1 MNESRGTFLRVGLLI
16 VAGTVLLIGLVW
28 FLGGTKISK
37 GILFESYFSE
47 SVQGLEVG
55 VAVKYRGVSV
65 GRVTE
70 IGLVTAEYGRETVDG
85 VDQATYRLVFVRYII
100 DPKRLGRVPDTETAV
115 KLGLRARLA
124 SAGLT
129 GVTYIELDFVDPH
142 RNIATKP
149 PWQPRAEYIPSVPT
163 TLSQVEDATRLL
175 IERVNQ
181 IDIARL
187 SKTIIAVLD
196 GLDQLTHQV
205 GDTLKTADLPSLVAD
220 LRHTSSSL
228 RALAENSDIQ
238 RTLASSAATAEQLT
252 RLVGQMPPLIA
263 AVQATAKRADAG
275 VADTQQALAPLLRD
289 MLATV
294 ASLREVTESLRR
306 NPAQILLGQPPPR
319 QREQGR

>member
-1 MNESRGTFLRVGLLI
+1 MNEGRDTFLRVGLLI
-16 VAGTVLLIGLVW
+16 VAGTALLIGLVW
-28 FLGGTKISK
+28 FLGGSKISK
-37 GILFESYFSE
+37 GILYESYFSE

-55 VAVKYRGVSV
+55 VAVKYRGVSI

-70 IGLVTAEYGRETVDG
+70 IGLVTAEYGQETVDG

-142 RNIATKP
+142 RNIATNP

-163 TLSQVEDATRLL
+163 TLSQVEDATKLL

-181 IDIARL
+181 VDIARL
-187 SKTIIAVLD
+187 SKTVIAVLD
-196 GLDQLTHQV
+196 GLDQLTRQV
-205 GDTLKTADLPSLVAD
+205 GDTLKTADLPGLVAD
-220 LRHTSSSL
+220 LRQTSGSL
-228 RALAENSDIQ
+228 RALTANPDIQ
-238 RTLASSAATAEQLT
+238 RTLASSAATADRLT

-263 AVQATAKRADAG
+263 AAQATAKRADAG

>member
-1 MNESRGTFLRVGLLI
+1 MNEGRNTFLRVGLLI
-16 VAGTVLLIGLVW
+16 VAGTALLIGLVW
-28 FLGGTKISK
+28 FLGGSKISK
-37 GILFESYFSE
+37 GILYESYFSE

-55 VAVKYRGVSV
+55 VAVKYRGVSI

-70 IGLVTAEYGRETVDG
+70 IGLVTAEYGQETVDG

-142 RNIATKP
+142 RNIATNP

-163 TLSQVEDATRLL
+163 TLSQVEDATKLL

-181 IDIARL
+181 VDIARL
-187 SKTIIAVLD
+187 SKTVIAVLD
-196 GLDQLTHQV
+196 GLDQLTRQV
-205 GDTLKTADLPSLVAD
+205 GDTLKTADLPGLVAD
-220 LRHTSSSL
+220 LRQTSGSL
-228 RALAENSDIQ
+228 RALTANPDIQ
-238 RTLASSAATAEQLT
+238 RTLASSAAAADRLT

-263 AVQATAKRADAG
+263 AAQATAKRADAG

>member
-1 MNESRGTFLRVGLLI
+1 MNEGRNTFLRVGLLI
-16 VAGTVLLIGLVW
+16 VAGTALLIGLVW
-28 FLGGTKISK
+28 FLGGSKISK
-37 GILFESYFSE
+37 GILYESYFSE

-55 VAVKYRGVSV
+55 VAVKYRGVSI

-70 IGLVTAEYGRETVDG
+70 IGLVTAEYGQETVDG

-142 RNIATKP
+142 RNIATNP

-163 TLSQVEDATRLL
+163 TLSQVEDATKLL

-181 IDIARL
+181 VDIARL
-187 SKTIIAVLD
+187 SKTVIAVLD
-196 GLDQLTHQV
+196 GLDQLTRQV
-205 GDTLKTADLPSLVAD
+205 GDTLKTADLPGLVAD
-220 LRHTSSSL
+220 LRQTSGSL
-228 RALAENSDIQ
+228 RALAANPDIQ
-238 RTLASSAATAEQLT
+238 RTLASSAAAADRLT

-263 AVQATAKRADAG
+263 AAQATAKRADAG